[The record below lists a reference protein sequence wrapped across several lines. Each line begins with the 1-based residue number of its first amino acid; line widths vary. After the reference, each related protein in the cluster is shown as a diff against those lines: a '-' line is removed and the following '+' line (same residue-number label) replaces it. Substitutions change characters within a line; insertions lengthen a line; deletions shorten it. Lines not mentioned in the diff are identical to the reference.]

1 MAQFDPLEFGYYLFG
16 NVEGFSHYQKEI
28 LQEKINMVDIIELV
42 HCIKVDT
49 WAMVIKPHNL
59 KQFLPTLSIFSDDIT
74 LFIGKIKNDF
84 DFRFIMSKIVK
95 DPKILIQMGA

>member
-1 MAQFDPLEFGYYLFG
+1 MAQFDPLEFGYFLC
-16 NVEGFSHYQKEI
+16 NNREGFVHYKKEI
-28 LQEKINMVDIIELV
+28 LQEKINMVDVIELV
-42 HCIKVDT
+42 YCTKVDT
-49 WAMVIKPHNL
+49 WAMVIQPDNL
-59 KQFLPTLSIFSDDIT
+59 KQFSPDFSIFQYDIT